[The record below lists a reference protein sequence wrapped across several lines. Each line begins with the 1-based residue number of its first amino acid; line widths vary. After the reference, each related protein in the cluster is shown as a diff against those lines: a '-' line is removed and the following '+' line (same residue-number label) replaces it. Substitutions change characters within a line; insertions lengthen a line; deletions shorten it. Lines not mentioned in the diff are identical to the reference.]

1 MTKELLKQALH
12 QMERMLDLCDGLD
25 GEEYDRAHQV
35 MNAIRAHLANPLP
48 DDWVMV
54 PREPKNDMMNSS
66 VPAWHTWK
74 SRDNGGSLQALGVL
88 VWGHMLAAAPTPKEQ
103 P

>member
-35 MNAIRAHLANPLP
+35 MNAIRTHLASPVP
-48 DDWVMV
+48 EGWVLV
-54 PREPKNDMMNSS
+54 PRELTTEIDSAIRAVLQTPD
-66 VPAWHTWK
+66 WHTT
-74 SRDNGGSLQALGVL
+74 GLYQA
-88 VWGHMLAAAPTPKEQ
+88 MLAAAPPAAKEQ
-103 P
+103 PCL